1 MLAAVDLTLLAIF
14 VLCSTRLLAPQ
25 VSKKNHSGIRS

>member
-14 VLCSTRLLAPQ
+14 VLCSTLLGPKGE
-25 VSKKNHSGIRS
+25 KKGSLRG